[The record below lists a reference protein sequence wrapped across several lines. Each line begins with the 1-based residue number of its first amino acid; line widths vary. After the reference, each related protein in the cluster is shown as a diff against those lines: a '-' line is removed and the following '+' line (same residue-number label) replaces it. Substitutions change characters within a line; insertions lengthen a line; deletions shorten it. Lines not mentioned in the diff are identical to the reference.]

1 MFDEAN
7 QRMEV
12 IDWSS
17 DGVALLC
24 NLMGKEVAPRAD
36 FIFKNVDFSQVRE

>member
-24 NLMGKEVAPRAD
+24 SLMGTDVEPRRE
-36 FIFKNVDFSQVRE
+36 FIFKNVDFSEVKE